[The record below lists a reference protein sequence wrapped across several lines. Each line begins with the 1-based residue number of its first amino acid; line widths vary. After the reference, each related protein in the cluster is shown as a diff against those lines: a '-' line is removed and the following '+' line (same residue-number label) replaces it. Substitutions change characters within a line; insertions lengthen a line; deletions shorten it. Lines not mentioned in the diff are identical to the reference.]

1 MLHLIPAPI
10 HRRLYRVAYLAR
22 SAWWRT
28 LKPTVHGCRVVALDE
43 VGRVLLIRQSYGP
56 RHWVTPGG
64 SIERGEDPVATA
76 RRELAEETG
85 CALSDARKVAQVLE
99 RPMGAYNEVHV
110 VVGMGSG
117 PLRPDRREVDE
128 AAWFAP
134 DALPHD
140 VAPRIRAGLADWIAA
155 YRSGS

>member
-76 RRELAEETG
+76 GRELAEETG
-85 CALSDARKVAQVLE
+85 CALSDAWKVAQVLE

-134 DALPHD
+134 DALPDD